1 VGGIGRA
8 SGKLLLFG
16 EHAAVYGHPAVGLS
30 LPEVTR
36 ARLVDTEATE
46 WDVAAIPEEDR
57 QGVRGILSRL
67 EEAVPGLA
75 ARGRCTV
82 LVESRVIRKAGFGS
96 SAALCGAL
104 ARAVLDHLGEPE
116 RAGGDVTRAWRLAHD
131 TERLFHGT
139 PSGVDTGLSLL
150 GGTCVLRPHPPGLP
164 AYSKVRGRGL
174 CLIVGAVPRDAAC
187 AALIAR
193 LGAQVKS
200 GDTAARASVDKL
212 GRLAAEAAE
221 LLLSDAEHVS
231 EPLGELAERAMDQLR
246 ALRLSTTELDTLL
259 QAARAAGSLGG
270 KLSGAGGGGA
280 FFAIASDREAAALI
294 ASRLQAAAVEAG
306 ITLTSGPRV
315 LTLPE
320 QPLEPPAR

>member
-1 VGGIGRA
+1 
-8 SGKLLLFG
+8 
-16 EHAAVYGHPAVGLS
+16 
-30 LPEVTR
+30 
-36 ARLVDTEATE
+36 
-46 WDVAAIPEEDR
+46 
-57 QGVRGILSRL
+57 
-67 EEAVPGLA
+67 
-75 ARGRCTV
+75 
-82 LVESRVIRKAGFGS
+82 
-96 SAALCGAL
+96 
-104 ARAVLDHLGEPE
+104 
-116 RAGGDVTRAWRLAHD
+116 
-131 TERLFHGT
+131 
-139 PSGVDTGLSLL
+139 
-150 GGTCVLRPHPPGLP
+150 
-164 AYSKVRGRGL
+164 
-174 CLIVGAVPRDAAC
+174 
-187 AALIAR
+187 
-193 LGAQVKS
+193 VKS